1 MPKAHPRILLIL
13 LITLTPFLTSGQS
26 YTYQQIELPSVDLA
40 APDTFRITKSILID
54 ADHIWVQGIAP
65 PYDPAAGLLHDG
77 KFDLIYSEQSDGR
90 LLFTYTYVSPVDSAN
105 IIMVA
110 VLGFED
116 GLAGQYVFEYYHGEV
131 FYLGHLY
138 VLKKVDEGP
147 LFGFY
152 NGVYPEKELTIRLE
166 DDQLIFDYS
175 GAEFVHMHDYQE
187 DLVSEIRLRHVDDHF
202 EVVKQR
208 N

>member
-1 MPKAHPRILLIL
+1 MLNLAHILLIL
-13 LITLTPFLTSGQS
+13 LIGSTPFVSSGQS
-26 YTYQQIELPSVDLA
+26 YTYQQIELPSVELT
-40 APDTFRITKSILID
+40 APDTFRITKSIQID
-54 ADHIWVQGIAP
+54 ADHIWVQGITQ
-65 PYDPAAGLLHDG
+65 PYAPAAGLLHDG
-77 KFDLIYSEQSDGR
+77 QFDLIYRERMDGQF
-90 LLFTYTYVSPVDSAN
+90 LFTYTYLSEVDQN
-105 IIMVA
+105 NMIIVA
-110 VLGFED
+110 VHGFED

-152 NGVYPEKELTIRLE
+152 NGVYPEKELTIGLE

-175 GAEFVHMHDYQE
+175 GAEFVYLHDYQE
-187 DLVSEIRLRHVDDHF
+187 ELVNEIRLRHVDNRF
-202 EVVKQR
+202 EVVRQR